1 MGIVV
6 KTSSSYNNQSQ
17 GLIERRVSIFKEQL
31 KKGKQTGFEGLR
43 GIIKEVRI
51 NERGTICS
59 YLVQLENGLITSRH
73 RRCLKRDLPIND
85 EMVVENEE
93 PQVGNIPAA
102 ADIDDRAPPDL
113 APRQGHSMQ
122 IRSKNKQANHRA
134 NHAMQ

>member
-1 MGIVV
+1 MKRVKKKERTVEAKLAFGINEKIHV
-6 KTSSSYNNQSQ
+6 KCPKS
-17 GLIERRVSIFKEQL
+17 
-31 KKGKQTGFEGLR
+31 KQWNLR

-51 NERGTICS
+51 NEQGTICS

-102 ADIDDRAPPDL
+102 ADIDDRAPLHLPIDL
-113 APRQGHSMQ
+113 QDGLMWGGS
-122 IRSKNKQANHRA
+122 ILWGIFTGEYLVD
-134 NHAMQ
+134 

>member
-1 MGIVV
+1 MKRV
-6 KTSSSYNNQSQ
+6 KKK
-17 GLIERRVSIFKEQL
+17 ERTVEAQLVFTLNEKVCEQYT
-31 KKGKQTGFEGLR
+31 KSKQWNLR

-51 NERGTICS
+51 NEQGMICS

>member
-1 MGIVV
+1 M
-6 KTSSSYNNQSQ
+6 
-17 GLIERRVSIFKEQL
+17 

-102 ADIDDRAPPDL
+102 ADIDDRAPLHLPIDL
-113 APRQGHSMQ
+113 QDGLMWGGS
-122 IRSKNKQANHRA
+122 ILWGIFTGEYLVD
-134 NHAMQ
+134 